1 MTTGTDWLFIICLK
15 RQGFWPCSSSWHGLW
30 SRETQDQTHLAREAA
45 WKETMMGWWGWETD
59 CSLPFAD
66 DFSKLVVGYRNSLP
80 MVCFPPSWKVVSWP
94 MKFLHSSLVVPVT
107 LTMKPISFFKFKRG
121 PYKCVSESSSVLLV
135 VVLSSAQMNIILW
148 ADELQL
154 HVYTW
159 LHVQSFAYGCT
170 FVIICVT
177 TTYHY
182 YRHYIFTYLFAS
194 QVGWT
199 WIFCSSFC
207 WLSQPPRPRD
217 NLLGL
222 GAQPLLPSEKM
233 ALKRPKEEKGSK
245 TEKALKGW
253 NSHDTWP
260 GNLCRS
266 MLSHLRRA
274 ETKDQKNKR
283 I

>member
-1 MTTGTDWLFIICLK
+1 MTTGTVWLFIICCLK
-15 RQGFWPCSSSWHGLW
+15 R
-30 SRETQDQTHLAREAA
+30 LAEAA
-45 WKETMMGWWGWETD
+45 RPLALLFFVAWVMIQRNTRPNPFGTRSSLEGNHDGMMGWETD

-66 DFSKLVVGYRNSLP
+66 DFSIGKLVVGYRNSLR

-159 LHVQSFAYGCT
+159 LHVRSFAHGCT

-182 YRHYIFTYLFAS
+182 YRPYIFTYLHHKLVGPGFSVVLFIDFPSRQGRVIICWAS
-194 QVGWT
+194 VRSH
-199 WIFCSSFC
+199 CC
-207 WLSQPPRPRD
+207 L
-217 NLLGL
+217 
-222 GAQPLLPSEKM
+222 
-233 ALKRPKEEKGSK
+233 LKRWHWNDRRRR
-245 TEKALKGW
+245 KAARRRRHWRDETAMTPDLETFV
-253 NSHDTWP
+253 D
-260 GNLCRS
+260 LC
-266 MLSHLRRA
+266 
-274 ETKDQKNKR
+274 
-283 I
+283 